1 MLTIR
6 LHGVKWIKGRILKNN
21 PARVAF
27 SHINHVESVATYSA
41 AQTSHSV
48 ESQVV
53 GNSSHIR
60 TLQLHLNQTAHLLK
74 VFENRVSHQSTDA
87 IELCLTLMKPQA

>member
-27 SHINHVESVATYSA
+27 SRINHVESIATYRA
-41 AQTSHSV
+41 AHSSHSV
-48 ESQVV
+48 ESQIVDD
-53 GNSSHIR
+53 SSHIR
-60 TLQLHLNQTAHLLK
+60 TFQLHLNQTANLLK
-74 VFENRVSHQSTDA
+74 VFKNRVSHQSTDA